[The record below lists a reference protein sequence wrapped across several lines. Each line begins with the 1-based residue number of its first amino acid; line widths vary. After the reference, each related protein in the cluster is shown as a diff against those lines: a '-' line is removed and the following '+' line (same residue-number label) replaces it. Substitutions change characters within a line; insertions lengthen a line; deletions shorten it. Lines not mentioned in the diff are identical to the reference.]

1 MSRAPVGIAVID
13 YDGVYVS
20 VNPAY
25 GSIYGYAVEEMLGR
39 SFLMVFPEE
48 AHGSVM
54 HRHQGFLDNG
64 GHLGGE
70 WTVVRRDGTKLTVWS
85 DSVPFPS
92 RTGHPDRLVYVLD
105 ISQQKE
111 AQEQQRIAATV
122 YKTTSDA
129 ILVTDADKR
138 IIAAN
143 PAYAHL
149 TGFEFAEVVGTVP
162 EILRHDSEEGE
173 PRGDI
178 LYSLETAGLWSG
190 EGWDERKT
198 GDAYLKNMRIT
209 TVRDIAGKVQNYVLA
224 FSDITE
230 KRAAED
236 ALFRQANF
244 DSVTGLPNRHMFHL
258 RLERAVDLAKA
269 AGTMTAL
276 ILLDLDNFKE
286 VNDTLGHSAGDTL
299 LAEVAGRLRHH
310 VREDDTAARVG
321 GDEFA
326 LILTGLSDIDCIE
339 ARARDVLRLFEK
351 PAAIGDERV
360 FMSASLGIA
369 IYPDDTLSLEELFKN
384 ADQALYAAKA
394 SGRGCLHFFTRALSR
409 AATERKRMASDL
421 RRAIAEQQFEV
432 HYQPI
437 IDLRSGRI
445 AKAEALIR
453 WHHPSRGFVSPGTF
467 IPLAEETGLIVPLG
481 DWVARQAI
489 AEVVRCRQHYN
500 ADFQITVNLSPV
512 QLRSNGFA
520 GIEWIRE
527 MLAQGVDGSAIGIEI
542 TEGMLLSSE
551 PAVMENFA
559 TLREAGIK
567 ILVDDFGTG
576 YSSLAYLRKFAVDTL
591 KIDGSFIA
599 DLEGAG
605 RDICEAIIVMAH
617 RLGLDVVAEGVETT
631 RQCDILRSIGCD
643 FVQGYL
649 FASALPAGPFEA
661 LLHQQ
666 HFPEPHSATVSRCA

>member
-162 EILRHDSEEGE
+162 EILRHGSEDDE
-173 PRGDI
+173 PRGDV

-198 GDAYLKNMRIT
+198 GEAYLKNMRIT

-258 RLERAVDLAKA
+258 RLERAVDLAKT

-326 LILTGLSDIDCIE
+326 LILTGLSDTDCIE

-489 AEVVRCRQHYN
+489 AEVVRCRQHYD

-512 QLRSNGFA
+512 QLRSSGFA

-559 TLREAGIK
+559 TIREAGIK

-661 LLHQQ
+661 LLYQQ
-666 HFPEPHSATVSRCA
+666 HVPGPHSATVSRCA

>member
-25 GSIYGYAVEEMLGR
+25 GSIYGYAVEEMLER

-149 TGFEFAEVVGTVP
+149 TGFELAEVVGTVP
-162 EILRHDSEEGE
+162 EILRHASEE
-173 PRGDI
+173 PRGDV

-190 EGWDERKT
+190 EGWDQRKT
-198 GDAYLKNMRIT
+198 GEAYLKNMRIT
-209 TVRDIAGKVQNYVLA
+209 TVRDIAGKVQNYVFA

-258 RLERAVDLAKA
+258 RLERAVDLAKT

-326 LILTGLSDIDCIE
+326 LILTGLSDTDCIE

-437 IDLRSGRI
+437 VDLRSGRI

-489 AEVVRCRQHYN
+489 AEVVRCRQHYD

-512 QLRSNGFA
+512 QLRSSGFA

-527 MLAQGVDGSAIGIEI
+527 MLAQGVDGTAIGIEI

-559 TLREAGIK
+559 TIREAGIK

-605 RDICEAIIVMAH
+605 RDICEAIVVMAH
-617 RLGLDVVAEGVETT
+617 RLGLDVVAEGVETI

-661 LLHQQ
+661 LLYQQ
-666 HFPEPHSATVSRCA
+666 HVPGPHSAAISRCA